1 MKLSQRQDVETP
13 LVWRVVLQVPH
24 LSAHIDIACDKLV
37 VIDTRAV

>member
-13 LVWRVVLQVPH
+13 LVWRVALQVPH
-24 LSAHIDIACDKLV
+24 LSAHIDVAYEKLA